1 MKSGSNSH
9 DPILPPVQHQF
20 STSSAPVHLYFQ
32 TELFLKKSR
41 IRRFLTFSSGFTPDL
56 LIKDIGNSEKL
67 VLLQAEA
74 KNCRSLEINPIYL
87 LVGIVLIVIILN
99 SF

>member
-1 MKSGSNSH
+1 MNITEFH
-9 DPILPPVQHQF
+9 DFISEVAKELPEIY
-20 STSSAPVHLYFQ
+20 SSKLTDLRDSLEDLGP
-32 TELFLKKSR
+32 TEWGIQIEKFAN
-41 IRRFLTFSSGFTPDL
+41 DL
-56 LIKDIGNSEKL
+56 LNKDIGNSEKL